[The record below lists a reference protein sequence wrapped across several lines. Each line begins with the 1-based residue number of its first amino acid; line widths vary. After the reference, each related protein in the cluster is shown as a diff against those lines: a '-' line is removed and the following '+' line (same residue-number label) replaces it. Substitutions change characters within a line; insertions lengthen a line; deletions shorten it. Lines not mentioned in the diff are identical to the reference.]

1 MKMLE
6 KILTPEHIFLDLLL
20 SSKKRVLE
28 KISSLLET
36 ELNLS
41 RRIIFDAFFVREKL
55 GTTGIGGGIAIP
67 HARLHGLEE
76 AICVFIRLEKS
87 LSFQAI
93 DNKPVDLLFALL
105 VPEDCSE
112 MHLQLLSELAAKFS
126 KENFTN
132 SLRLA
137 KDKQRVMELFAMN

>member
-1 MKMLE
+1 
-6 KILTPEHIFLDLLL
+6 
-20 SSKKRVLE
+20 
-28 KISSLLET
+28 
-36 ELNLS
+36 
-41 RRIIFDAFFVREKL
+41 FVREKL

-67 HARLHGLEE
+67 HARIHGLEE

-112 MHLQLLSELAAKFS
+112 MHLQLLSELATKFS

>member
-1 MKMLE
+1 MLE

-67 HARLHGLEE
+67 HARIHGLEE

-87 LSFQAI
+87 LSFPNPLPGRTRCVLPTHCTDEQI
-93 DNKPVDLLFALL
+93 LNRKEVTNY
-105 VPEDCSE
+105 ETCSCWK
-112 MHLQLLSELAAKFS
+112 QLH
-126 KENFTN
+126 
-132 SLRLA
+132 
-137 KDKQRVMELFAMN
+137 